1 VINLSSSS
9 DEEDLI
15 IDTSHDK
22 ELVRRLFGDLNH
34 VILGSPGDDKII
46 ILSDFDEEEEEV
58 HEENTIVTEY
68 TATSAALN
76 NVSTASADANDAPRG

>member
-15 IDTSHDK
+15 IDTSHDE

-34 VILGSPGDDKII
+34 IILGSLSDDKII

-58 HEENTIVTEY
+58 HE
-68 TATSAALN
+68 
-76 NVSTASADANDAPRG
+76 